1 MSGEFRDNPAK
12 RRFEYQ
18 VGEAMAYANYRREGG
33 TLYIDYVEAPQ
44 ELRGT
49 GAAGKLMEHIVET
62 AKKENLEIVPICGY
76 AASWLRRH
84 EAPKPKG
91 PA

>member
-1 MSGEFRDNPAK
+1 MSGDFSDNQAK
-12 RRFEYQ
+12 RRFEYK
-18 VGEAMAYANYRREGG
+18 VGVHTAYADYRREGR
-33 TLYIDYVEAPQ
+33 TLYIDYVEAPP

-49 GAAGKLMEHIVET
+49 GAAGRLMEHIAAL
-62 AKKENLEIVPICGY
+62 AKQENLEIVPICGY

-84 EAPKPKG
+84 EGGRPSG